1 MQDCFMSSVDVH
13 THCAYQLMLPE
24 AVAVVYAP
32 CDNRKR
38 YDMSAYKVAS
48 Q

>member
-1 MQDCFMSSVDVH
+1 MSSVDVH
-13 THCAYQLMLPE
+13 THCGYQLMLPE

-32 CDNRKR
+32 CDNKKR
-38 YDMSAYKVAS
+38 CETEETEM